1 MNITTTTLRPGLLV
15 SLKTTIAGNVTYE
28 KRDIGGPEVT
38 DEGVVTKWQTERTI
52 ADQAEHEAATKARSK
67 ARAMVTGVCAASEF
81 GLLCPNNKRD
91 QLDIAIRDARRI
103 SESFNAVSS
112 HSKISVYVIAGE
124 IAADDVEAVKAISN
138 ELSGLLAE
146 MREGVANVDVQR
158 IRAAATRARSLGA
171 MLAPEPAAR
180 VKAAIDAAR
189 SAARNAVK
197 AGETAAQEIDQ
208 EALRIITNVRTAFL
222 DIGDATDAPETM
234 LPLEPFTAAPAPA
247 VDLANDDD
255 LPDWAK
261 GITTAADVERQM
273 AAVASPVEPVP
284 YFEIEP
290 GADEAFE
297 TAGYL
302 AREDENAL

>member
-38 DEGVVTKWQTERTI
+38 NEGVVTKWQTERTI

-103 SESFNAVSS
+103 ADTFNDGSA
-112 HSKISVYVIAGE
+112 HSKVSVFVIAGE

-158 IRAAATRARSLGA
+158 IRAAATRARSLGS

-189 SAARNAVK
+189 SAARAAVK

-222 DIGDATDAPETM
+222 DIDAPDAPPPEVQA
-234 LPLEPFTAAPAPA
+234 AAPAPA
-247 VDLANDDD
+247 VDLADDD

-273 AAVASPVEPVP
+273 EA
-284 YFEIEP
+284 
-290 GADEAFE
+290 EAFE
-297 TAGYL
+297 TADFL
-302 AREDENAL
+302 AREA